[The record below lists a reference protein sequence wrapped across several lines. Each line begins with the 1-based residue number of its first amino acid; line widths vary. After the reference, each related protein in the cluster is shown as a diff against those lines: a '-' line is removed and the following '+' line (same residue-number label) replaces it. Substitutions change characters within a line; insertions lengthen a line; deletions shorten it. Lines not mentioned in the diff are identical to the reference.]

1 MGFLACLCR
10 CPQEEDDEEKEGEQL
25 KINHQVASV
34 GYSKSSESCPLNTGS
49 IVHIEGTQPISR
61 HDEVIIFPLHQLADA
76 TKNFR
81 EDCLLGRGGFGCVYK
96 ATLSDGQNLLHGR
109 LLQSNNLI

>member
-25 KINHQVASV
+25 KINHQVA
-34 GYSKSSESCPLNTGS
+34 SESCPLNTGS